1 MVFSLNTRL
10 FDPELSEA
18 YVCIHGTFDWD
29 VNSKLKIISVF
40 VLREKVRQV
49 YYYCD
54 FFFLSSLLTASPMSY
69 TIEQISILFTVI
81 PNPKV
86 WKKM

>member
-54 FFFLSSLLTASPMSY
+54 FFF
-69 TIEQISILFTVI
+69 FVI
-81 PNPKV
+81 FINCQSNV
-86 WKKM
+86 LYNRTN